1 MTPNKLIF
9 LTLLLNPAFT
19 LATTIDFSKSEPNE
33 ALSGGATTVFNATV
47 NAFSLPAANMPISR
61 RDNFSIG
68 NAFFRQPWVTAPST
82 TTARDGLGALFITN
96 ACQNCHIKD
105 GRGSPPAKADDDFV
119 SILLRLSLPA
129 ITDAQKAQIKQ
140 SGVIAEPTYG
150 DQLQNFSVQ
159 GVPAEGKPTVTY
171 TEIPITFAD
180 GEVLTLRQPKYEI
193 KNLQYG
199 ELHKEVL
206 ISPRVAQ
213 PMIGLGLVDAIPEA
227 SILANADPEDKNG
240 DGISGRP
247 NHVWDVEKK
256 QTVMGRI
263 GWKANMPHIRQQTA
277 GAFNGDIGITS
288 VLFPTSSCTDSQTA
302 CKNAP
307 NGGEPE
313 ISTELLDFVTF
324 YARTLAVPARRNVD
338 DPIVLKGKAVFY
350 TANCTGCHTPTFQ
363 TGEFAGLP
371 EVSKQAIRPY
381 SDFLLHDMGDGLAD
395 ARPDFEATGNEW
407 RTQPL
412 WGIGLTETVNG
423 HTQFLHDGRAR
434 NLMEAVLW
442 HGGEAEQAK
451 QAVLKLAKPEREALI
466 KFLESL

>member
-1 MTPNKLIF
+1 MIKQLGV
-9 LTLLLNPAFT
+9 LTLLLNSPFAF
-19 LATTIDFSKSEPNE
+19 AIDFSKAEPNE
-33 ALSGGATTVFNATV
+33 ALSGGATTVTNTTV

-105 GRGSPPAKADDDFV
+105 GRGSPPAKADDDFI

-129 ITDAQKAQIKQ
+129 VTEEQKAQVKKT
-140 SGVIAEPTYG
+140 GVIPEPTYG
-150 DQLQNFSVQ
+150 DQLQNFAIQ
-159 GVPAEGKPTVTY
+159 GVPAEGKPIVTY
-171 TEIPITFAD
+171 TEIPVSFAD
-180 GEVLTLRQPKYEI
+180 GEVINLRKPHYDI

-199 ELHKEVL
+199 ELHKDVL
-206 ISPRVAQ
+206 MSPRVAQ

-227 SILANADPEDKNG
+227 SILANADPDDKNN

-247 NHVWDVEKK
+247 NYVWDVEK
-256 QTVMGRI
+256 QQSVMGRI
-263 GWKANMPHIRQQTA
+263 GWKSNMPNIHQQTA

-288 VLFPTSSCTDSQTA
+288 VLFPANNCTEKQTA
-302 CKNAP
+302 CQNAA

-313 ISTELLDFVTF
+313 ITAELLDFVTF

-338 DPIVLKGKAVFY
+338 DPTVLKGKSIFY
-350 TANCTGCHTPTFQ
+350 GLNCIACHTPQFQ
-363 TGEFAGLP
+363 TGELTNLP
-371 EVSKQAIRPY
+371 EVSNQTIRPY

-395 ARPDFEATGNEW
+395 GRPDFDATGNEW

-434 NLMEAVLW
+434 NLMEAILW
-442 HGGEAEQAK
+442 HGGEAETIK
-451 QAVLKLAKPEREALI
+451 QNVLKLAKPDREALI